1 MFNKSL
7 LRLGGSTPHWG
18 KVISAQDNFILK
30 GRTVAVVG
38 VGEQVSFF
46 T

>member
-7 LRLGGSTPHWG
+7 LRLGDSTPHGG
-18 KVISAQDNFILK
+18 KIISAQDNFILK
-30 GRTVAVVG
+30 GRTVAG